1 MQIGIEPGDGLVGRF
16 GDTVILIPAGAAA
29 GDGAAGAGEAAGA
42 AGVSETAG
50 ELLAL
55 AAAVAADRQLPAG
68 AIAARLATW
77 VIGHISGDVTPF
89 GIVVPVDDGVVMFLR
104 GAVWCAVTE
113 GGSTREL
120 SGEQAVTWVDQIV
133 PGSFERLAI
142 GTAAGRAVRAH
153 PLSDLRDGVVPGQG
167 FVLTR
172 IESARPEPAAGA
184 RARPERQASAE
195 AAAGAGARLADQAA
209 ASAGA
214 RARPADQAEAPDEA
228 AKPTRTP
235 AGAATR
241 LGAQA
246 GMPDDPRAQ
255 PADQAEAPGEA
266 AKPTRTPADA
276 GEAASGQGASGQGA
290 SGQGASGQGA
300 SGQGASGQGASGQ
313 GASGQGAS
321 GQGASG
327 QGASGQAA
335 SGQAASD
342 QAASDQGAWGQAPS
356 GQAAWGGATPGEAAS
371 GEAASAGL
379 NPAWPTP
386 GEAYLAA
393 AEPAPAAA
401 QTPAAAEAP
410 AMGDRSAG
418 SAPAAQA
425 GDYKPTMMQP
435 VALPEAPARPQA
447 AGATRAA
454 KMPLGALRSEGGPI
468 IILDRDYVLGRE
480 PQNDPRV
487 RDGAASPVV
496 LADPDNVISRVHAY
510 VSVENGVVLVRDA
523 SSTHGTFIGQPG
535 AEEWT
540 QIGTDPTPLYP
551 GWSLRVG
558 RQVFTFQLTGP
569 ADGR

>member
-42 AGVSETAG
+42 AGVGETAG

-300 SGQGASGQGASGQ
+300 SGQGASGRA
-313 GASGQGAS
+313 
-321 GQGASG
+321 ASG

-401 QTPAAAEAP
+401 QTPAAAEAS

>member
-42 AGVSETAG
+42 AGVGETAGAAGVGETAG

-300 SGQGASGQGASGQ
+300 SGQ
-313 GASGQGAS
+313 
-321 GQGASG
+321 
-327 QGASGQAA
+327 AA

-393 AEPAPAAA
+393 AEPTPAAA

>member
-1 MQIGIEPGDGLVGRF
+1 MEIGIEPGDGLVGRF
-16 GDTVILIPAGAAA
+16 GDAVILIPAAA
-29 GDGAAGAGEAAGA
+29 DGMAAGAGEAAGA
-42 AGVSETAG
+42 ADAGEAAG

-55 AAAVAADRQLPAG
+55 AAAVASERKLPAG

-77 VIGHISGDVTPF
+77 VIGHMSGDVIPF

-172 IESARPEPAAGA
+172 IEGARPESAAGAGDRSAAQAEAPGDA
-184 RARPERQASAE
+184 RARPDA
-195 AAAGAGARLADQAA
+195 
-209 ASAGA
+209 
-214 RARPADQAEAPDEA
+214 QAEAPDEA
-228 AKPTRTP
+228 AKPARTPAGAGARSAAQAEMAADARARLDAQAEAPDEAAKSTRTP
-235 AGAATR
+235 AGAS
-241 LGAQA
+241 
-246 GMPDDPRAQ
+246 
-255 PADQAEAPGEA
+255 EA
-266 AKPTRTPADA
+266 
-276 GEAASGQGASGQGA
+276 
-290 SGQGASGQGA
+290 
-300 SGQGASGQGASGQ
+300 
-313 GASGQGAS
+313 
-321 GQGASG
+321 
-327 QGASGQAA
+327 ASGQAA
-335 SGQAASD
+335 SGGS
-342 QAASDQGAWGQAPS
+342 AWGEAS
-356 GQAAWGGATPGEAAS
+356 PGEAAS
-371 GEAASAGL
+371 GQAGSGGSAWGGASLGEAVSGAALQAESA
-379 NPAWPTP
+379 PAWSTP
-386 GEAYLAA
+386 GEAYAAA
-393 AEPAPAAA
+393 AEPAPAEA
-401 QTPAAAEAP
+401 QAPAAAEAP
-410 AMGDRSAG
+410 GMADGSAG
-418 SAPAAQA
+418 SAPAASA
-425 GDYKPTMMQP
+425 GDYKPTMMQA
-435 VALPEAPARPQA
+435 VALPEASGRPQG

-454 KMPLGALRSEGGPI
+454 KMPLGALRSEGGPV

-510 VSVENGVVLVRDA
+510 VSVENGTVLVRDA

>member
-42 AGVSETAG
+42 AGAGETAGAAGVGETAG

-313 GASGQGAS
+313 GASGQ
-321 GQGASG
+321 
-327 QGASGQAA
+327 AA

-342 QAASDQGAWGQAPS
+342 QGASDQGAWGQAPS

-401 QTPAAAEAP
+401 QTPAAAEAS

>member
-29 GDGAAGAGEAAGA
+29 GAGAAGAGEAAGA
-42 AGVSETAG
+42 AGVGEAAG

-77 VIGHISGDVTPF
+77 VIGHMSGDVTPF

-172 IESARPEPAAGA
+172 IEGARPEPAASA

-195 AAAGAGARLADQAA
+195 ADAGAGARPADQAA

-214 RARPADQAEAPDEA
+214 RARPADQAAASAGAGARLAAQAEASDEA

-235 AGAATR
+235 AGAGAR
-241 LGAQA
+241 LAAQA
-246 GMPDDPRAQ
+246 GMPDDPRAR

-276 GEAASGQGASGQGA
+276 GEAASGQA
-290 SGQGASGQGA
+290 
-300 SGQGASGQGASGQ
+300 
-313 GASGQGAS
+313 
-321 GQGASG
+321 
-327 QGASGQAA
+327 ASGQAA
-335 SGQAASD
+335 SGEAA
-342 QAASDQGAWGQAPS
+342 S
-356 GQAAWGGATPGEAAS
+356 GQAAWGQAASGGAVWGGAATPGEAAS
-371 GEAASAGL
+371 GAAAPAEL

-386 GEAYLAA
+386 GEAYVAA
-393 AEPAPAAA
+393 AEPAHAAA
-401 QTPAAAEAP
+401 ETPAAAEAP

-435 VALPEAPARPQA
+435 VALPEGPARPQA

-510 VSVENGVVLVRDA
+510 VSVENGIVLVRDA

>member
-1 MQIGIEPGDGLVGRF
+1 MEIGIEPGDGLVGRF
-16 GDTVILIPAGAAA
+16 GDAVILIPAAA
-29 GDGAAGAGEAAGA
+29 DGVAAGAGEAAGA
-42 AGVSETAG
+42 ADAGEAAG

-55 AAAVAADRQLPAG
+55 AAAVASERKLPAG

-77 VIGHISGDVTPF
+77 VIGHMSGDVIPF

-172 IESARPEPAAGA
+172 IEDARPESAAGA
-184 RARPERQASAE
+184 RARPERQVAE
-195 AAAGAGARLADQAA
+195 AAAGAGDRSAAQAEA
-209 ASAGA
+209 PGGA
-214 RARPADQAEAPDEA
+214 RARPDAQAEAPDEA
-228 AKPTRTP
+228 AKPARTP
-235 AGAATR
+235 AGAGAR
-241 LGAQA
+241 SAAQA
-246 GMPDDPRAQ
+246 EMAADARARPDA
-255 PADQAEAPGEA
+255 QAEAPGGA
-266 AKPTRTPADA
+266 AKSARTPADA
-276 GEAASGQGASGQGA
+276 SEA
-290 SGQGASGQGA
+290 
-300 SGQGASGQGASGQ
+300 
-313 GASGQGAS
+313 
-321 GQGASG
+321 
-327 QGASGQAA
+327 ASGQAA
-335 SGQAASD
+335 SGGS
-342 QAASDQGAWGQAPS
+342 
-356 GQAAWGGATPGEAAS
+356 AWGGASPGEAAS
-371 GEAASAGL
+371 GGPAWGGVGPGEAASGQAGSGG
-379 NPAWPTP
+379 PAWGGASPGAAASAESAPAWSTP
-386 GEAYLAA
+386 GEAYAAA

-401 QTPAAAEAP
+401 EAP
-410 AMGDRSAG
+410 GMADGSAG
-418 SAPAAQA
+418 SAPAASA
-425 GDYKPTMMQP
+425 GDYKPTMMQA
-435 VALPEAPARPQA
+435 VALPEASGRPQG

-454 KMPLGALRSEGGPI
+454 KMPLGALRSEGGPV

-510 VSVENGVVLVRDA
+510 VSVENGTVLVRDA

>member
-42 AGVSETAG
+42 AGVGETAG

-300 SGQGASGQGASGQ
+300 SGQGASGQGASGR
-313 GASGQGAS
+313 A
-321 GQGASG
+321 
-327 QGASGQAA
+327 ASGQAA

-401 QTPAAAEAP
+401 QTPAAAEAS

>member
-42 AGVSETAG
+42 AGVGETAG

-246 GMPDDPRAQ
+246 GMPDDPRAR

-276 GEAASGQGASGQGA
+276 GEA
-290 SGQGASGQGA
+290 A

>member
-313 GASGQGAS
+313 A
-321 GQGASG
+321 
-327 QGASGQAA
+327 ASGQAA
-335 SGQAASD
+335 SG

-401 QTPAAAEAP
+401 QTPAAAEAS

>member
-1 MQIGIEPGDGLVGRF
+1 MEIGIEPGDGLVGRF
-16 GDTVILIPAGAAA
+16 GDAVILIPAAA
-29 GDGAAGAGEAAGA
+29 DGMAAGAGEAAGA
-42 AGVSETAG
+42 ADAGEAAG

-55 AAAVAADRQLPAG
+55 AAAVASERKLPAG

-77 VIGHISGDVTPF
+77 VIGHMSGDVIPF

-172 IESARPEPAAGA
+172 IEGARPESAAGAGDRSAAQAEAPGDA
-184 RARPERQASAE
+184 RARPDA
-195 AAAGAGARLADQAA
+195 
-209 ASAGA
+209 
-214 RARPADQAEAPDEA
+214 QAEAPDEA
-228 AKPTRTP
+228 AKPARTPAGAGARSAAQAEMAADARARLDAQAEAPDEAAKSTRTP
-235 AGAATR
+235 AGAS
-241 LGAQA
+241 
-246 GMPDDPRAQ
+246 
-255 PADQAEAPGEA
+255 EA
-266 AKPTRTPADA
+266 
-276 GEAASGQGASGQGA
+276 
-290 SGQGASGQGA
+290 
-300 SGQGASGQGASGQ
+300 
-313 GASGQGAS
+313 
-321 GQGASG
+321 
-327 QGASGQAA
+327 ASGQAA
-335 SGQAASD
+335 SGGS
-342 QAASDQGAWGQAPS
+342 AWGEAS
-356 GQAAWGGATPGEAAS
+356 PGEAVS
-371 GEAASAGL
+371 GAALQAESA
-379 NPAWPTP
+379 PAWSTP
-386 GEAYLAA
+386 GEAYAAA
-393 AEPAPAAA
+393 AEPAPAEA
-401 QTPAAAEAP
+401 QAPAAAEAP
-410 AMGDRSAG
+410 GMADGSAG
-418 SAPAAQA
+418 SAPAASA
-425 GDYKPTMMQP
+425 GDYKPTMMQA
-435 VALPEAPARPQA
+435 VALPEASGRPQG

-454 KMPLGALRSEGGPI
+454 KMPLGALRSEGGPV

-510 VSVENGVVLVRDA
+510 VSVENGTVLVRDA

>member
-42 AGVSETAG
+42 AGVGEAAG

-195 AAAGAGARLADQAA
+195 AAAGAGARLAGQAE

-214 RARPADQAEAPDEA
+214 RARPADQAEASADAGAQRADQAEASGEA

-235 AGAATR
+235 AGAGAR
-241 LGAQA
+241 LAAQA
-246 GMPDDPRAQ
+246 GMPDDPRAR

-266 AKPTRTPADA
+266 AKSARTPAGA
-276 GEAASGQGASGQGA
+276 SEAPSGQAASGEA
-290 SGQGASGQGA
+290 
-300 SGQGASGQGASGQ
+300 
-313 GASGQGAS
+313 
-321 GQGASG
+321 
-327 QGASGQAA
+327 ASGQAA
-335 SGQAASD
+335 SGEAAWGQAASGE
-342 QAASDQGAWGQAPS
+342 AASGQAAWGQAPS
-356 GQAAWGGATPGEAAS
+356 GGSAWGGATPGAAAS
-371 GEAASAGL
+371 GAAAQAEL

-418 SAPAAQA
+418 SAPGAQA

-510 VSVENGVVLVRDA
+510 VSVENGIVLVRDA

>member
-42 AGVSETAG
+42 AGVGETAG

-300 SGQGASGQGASGQ
+300 SGQGASGRAASGQ
-313 GASGQGAS
+313 A
-321 GQGASG
+321 
-327 QGASGQAA
+327 ASGQAA

-342 QAASDQGAWGQAPS
+342 QGASDQGAWGQAPS

>member
-42 AGVSETAG
+42 AGVGETAG

-235 AGAATR
+235 ADAATR

-246 GMPDDPRAQ
+246 GMPDDPRAR

-327 QGASGQAA
+327 QAA

-342 QAASDQGAWGQAPS
+342 QGASDQGAWGQAPS

-401 QTPAAAEAP
+401 QTPAAAEAS

>member
-42 AGVSETAG
+42 AGVGETAG

-300 SGQGASGQGASGQ
+300 SGQGASGQGASGR
-313 GASGQGAS
+313 A
-321 GQGASG
+321 ASG

-401 QTPAAAEAP
+401 QTPAAAEAS

>member
-42 AGVSETAG
+42 AGVGETAG

-321 GQGASG
+321 GQ
-327 QGASGQAA
+327 AA

-401 QTPAAAEAP
+401 QTPAAAEAS

>member
-42 AGVSETAG
+42 AGVGETAG

-313 GASGQGAS
+313 
-321 GQGASG
+321 
-327 QGASGQAA
+327 AA
-335 SGQAASD
+335 SDQAASD